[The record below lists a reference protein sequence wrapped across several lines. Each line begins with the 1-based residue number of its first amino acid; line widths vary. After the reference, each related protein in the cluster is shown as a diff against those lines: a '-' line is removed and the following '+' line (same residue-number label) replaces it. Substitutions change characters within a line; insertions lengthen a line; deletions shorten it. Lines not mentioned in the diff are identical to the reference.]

1 MKKHTH
7 VKSGQG
13 LMTGACT
20 QQWESVKV
28 CPYPP
33 FRMPCDPGPVP
44 LQQ

>member
-1 MKKHTH
+1 MK
-7 VKSGQG
+7 VKANVKAGQT
-13 LMTGACT
+13 MMPGACS
-20 QQWESVKV
+20 QQWECVKV